1 MPGLIEKIQGILVT
15 YCFSIALALRN
26 VCGMSDKKMDNVSLA
41 RYTSWRVGGPAEKLF
56 IPSSIEAL
64 RHFLQHFNKNES
76 LQILGLGS
84 NTLVRDGGVKG
95 SVIIF
100 AGSGLQALEKIEPT
114 ILRAEAGVSCATLA
128 RFAARQNL
136 GGMEFLAGIPGTVGG
151 ALAMNAGAH
160 GSDTWSHVISVETM
174 DRQGVRHTRLPNEF
188 KIAYRSVDNVNDEFF
203 IAAHFAHEI
212 STKDSSLARIKT
224 ILAHR
229 LATQPGNLPN
239 GGSVFRNPPGDY
251 AGRLIEAC
259 GLKGYRF
266 GESSISE
273 KHANFIVHEGKGSA
287 QEIEHLI
294 HLSQEGVASRFGIVL
309 MPEVKII
316 GYGIHDEKIATS
328 HRS

>member
-1 MPGLIEKIQGILVT
+1 MTESFNIP
-15 YCFSIALALRN
+15 
-26 VCGMSDKKMDNVSLA
+26 LA

-56 IPSSIEAL
+56 IPSSIETL
-64 RHFLQHFNKNES
+64 THFLQHLDHHES
-76 LQILGLGS
+76 LQVLGLGS

-95 SVIIF
+95 HVMIF
-100 AGSGLQALEKIEPT
+100 AGSGLQALEKIDSS
-114 ILRAEAGVSCATLA
+114 IIRAEAGVSCATLA
-128 RFAARQNL
+128 RFAARQDL

-160 GSDTWSHVISVETM
+160 GSDTWSHVALVETV
-174 DRQGVRHTRLPNEF
+174 DRSGVRHTRLPSEF
-188 KIAYRSVDNVNDEFF
+188 KVGYRFVDNLKGELF

-212 STKDSSLARIKT
+212 STKDISLARIKT

-259 GLKGYRF
+259 GLNGYRF
-266 GESSISE
+266 GESFISE

-294 HLSQEGVASRFGIVL
+294 HLSQERVASRFGIEL
-309 MPEVKII
+309 IPEVKII
-316 GYGIHDEKIATS
+316 GYKTHDEKVATD
-328 HRS
+328 HCT